1 MAPFAR
7 DPTVQIEKKQVLYAL
22 SYDEDEIFAYNFVDP
37 AMLQKMLL
45 LLVLAEHTDAY
56 KKNLLSYEKSSVSKM
71 RLWHFEMY
79 YDFVLLL
86 PPESRN
92 AL

>member
-45 LLVLAEHTDAY
+45 LLVLAEYTDAY
-56 KKNLLSYEKSSVSKM
+56 KKKSAIVRKKLSIQNETLAF
-71 RLWHFEMY
+71 RN
-79 YDFVLLL
+79 VL
-86 PPESRN
+86 
-92 AL
+92 